1 MKNIKRR
8 FYLLLLVTT
17 LILGS
22 PVLSASAQEPTV
34 TMVQNCSDWGSNGW
48 CHTSAD
54 MHISMP
60 GGTVT
65 CWPLACDVW
74 AGNGIWTVNYTATDN
89 TTGLST
95 SGSVDLKVDTLPPW
109 ANIQVPSSTGSNG
122 WFKTTPVVIPF
133 NAYDYFSGL
142 NTVRASP
149 DGGITWQTW
158 TQSSFTLLSN
168 GTYLTP
174 GLSLSADG
182 QYVIPYAV
190 DDVSGWSR
198 SYTGVSVKIDSTPP
212 VITPSISGTL
222 GSNGWYISS
231 VNVIASGSDATSGLA
246 SPGVTVWSG
255 GAWQSSALLTL
266 DGVYPLNFRATDNA
280 GNLAMVTRTVSV
292 DTNPPTINYTVSGT
306 SGSNGWYVSQ
316 AVVSATASDFGS
328 GVGTILISDNG
339 GSGKSSPITLDDGIH
354 NLTITATDKAGNS

>member
-1 MKNIKRR
+1 M
-8 FYLLLLVTT
+8 TT
-17 LILGS
+17 LIFGS
-22 PVLSASAQEPTV
+22 PVLPASAQEPTV
-34 TMVQNCSDWGSNGW
+34 TIVQNCTDWGSNGW

-74 AGNGIWTVNYTATDN
+74 AGNGIWAVNYTATDN

-109 ANIQVPSSTGSNG
+109 ANIQVPGPTGSNG

-149 DGGITWQTW
+149 DGGTTWQTW
-158 TQSSFTLLSN
+158 TQSSFTLLGN

-198 SYTGVSVKIDSTPP
+198 SYPGVSVKIDTTPP

-222 GSNGWYISS
+222 GSNG
-231 VNVIASGSDATSGLA
+231 
-246 SPGVTVWSG
+246 
-255 GAWQSSALLTL
+255 
-266 DGVYPLNFRATDNA
+266 
-280 GNLAMVTRTVSV
+280 
-292 DTNPPTINYTVSGT
+292 
-306 SGSNGWYVSQ
+306 
-316 AVVSATASDFGS
+316 
-328 GVGTILISDNG
+328 
-339 GSGKSSPITLDDGIH
+339 
-354 NLTITATDKAGNS
+354 